1 MHKKNYNTFLHY
13 SWIMLKFAMK
23 YLSLI
28 LLVALILF
36 LTKQYVDYSGTVYFI
51 FIIPFLLILFLINL
65 IVLYS
70 VDFIKYRKKQGNFK
84 NSNFVVLI
92 LIIISVIHF
101 SLNYYMENK
110 SVYLSSNLDESRVT
124 LTLYKN
130 KTFKIT
136 NHWNHGTDNLLGNYE
151 LKNNELSLKKNDL
164 EKMSN
169 FAFTYNYIIFFD
181 DKIIKPNKIGF
192 KNLTF
197 E

>member
-70 VDFIKYRKKQGNFK
+70 VDFIKYRKNKE
-84 NSNFVVLI
+84 I
-92 LIIISVIHF
+92 L
-101 SLNYYMENK
+101 
-110 SVYLSSNLDESRVT
+110 
-124 LTLYKN
+124 
-130 KTFKIT
+130 KIQIL
-136 NHWNHGTDNLLGNYE
+136 W
-151 LKNNELSLKKNDL
+151 
-164 EKMSN
+164 
-169 FAFTYNYIIFFD
+169 F
-181 DKIIKPNKIGF
+181 
-192 KNLTF
+192 
-197 E
+197 